1 MNKMRKI
8 NIAIDGWSSCGKST
22 MARQLA
28 RLLNYVFIDS
38 GAMYRAITLL
48 FIRNQVD
55 LADVRAVEQALQSI
69 NLQFQLN
76 AESGNNEIWMNGENV
91 EKEIRTMDVAQR
103 VSDVAALKQVREFA
117 VAQQQQIGQGK
128 GVVMDGRDIGTM
140 VFPDAELKI
149 FMTASEDVRVSR
161 RLKELQQK
169 NQEIT
174 VDEVTANLRMR
185 DHIDS
190 TRDVSPLRR
199 AEDAIILDNSNLSPD
214 QQLGM
219 ALEWAKQ
226 RMAS

>member
-1 MNKMRKI
+1 
-8 NIAIDGWSSCGKST
+8 
-22 MARQLA
+22 
-28 RLLNYVFIDS
+28 
-38 GAMYRAITLL
+38 
-48 FIRNQVD
+48 
-55 LADVRAVEQALQSI
+55 
-69 NLQFQLN
+69 
-76 AESGNNEIWMNGENV
+76 
-91 EKEIRTMDVAQR
+91 
-103 VSDVAALKQVREFA
+103 

-149 FMTASEDVRVSR
+149 FMTASEDVRVNR
-161 RLKELQQK
+161 RLKELQHK
-169 NQEIT
+169 NPEIS
-174 VDEVTANLRMR
+174 VDEVTENLRMR

>member
-38 GAMYRAITLL
+38 GAMYRAITLF

-55 LADVRAVEQALQSI
+55 LADASAVKQALQSI
-69 NLQFQLN
+69 KLQFQLN
-76 AESGNNEIWMNGENV
+76 AESGNNEIWMNGESV

-149 FMTASEDVRVSR
+149 FMTASEDVRVNR
-161 RLKELQQK
+161 RLKELQHK
-169 NQEIT
+169 NPEIS
-174 VDEVTANLRMR
+174 VDEVTENLRMR

-199 AEDAIILDNSNLSPD
+199 AEDAIMLDNSNLSPD
-214 QQLGM
+214 QQLGL
-219 ALEWAKQ
+219 ALDWAKQ
-226 RMAS
+226 RMES

>member
-1 MNKMRKI
+1 MKRI

-38 GAMYRAITLL
+38 GAMYRAITLF

-55 LADVRAVEQALQSI
+55 LADVSAVEQALQSI

-149 FMTASEDVRVSR
+149 FMTASEDVRVNR

-169 NQEIT
+169 NPEIS
-174 VDEVTANLRMR
+174 VDEVTENLRMR

-199 AEDAIILDNSNLSPD
+199 AEDAIMLDNSNLSPD
-214 QQLGM
+214 QQLGL

-226 RMAS
+226 RMES

>member
-38 GAMYRAITLL
+38 GAMYRAITLF

-55 LADVRAVEQALQSI
+55 LADVSSVELALQAI

-76 AESGNNEIWMNGENV
+76 SESGNNEICMNGENV

-149 FMTASEDVRVSR
+149 FMTASEDVRVNR

-169 NQEIT
+169 NPEIS
-174 VDEVTANLRMR
+174 VDEVTENLRMR

>member
-1 MNKMRKI
+1 MKRI

-38 GAMYRAITLL
+38 GAMYRAITLF

-55 LADVRAVEQALQSI
+55 LTDIHAVEKALQSV
-69 NLQFQLN
+69 NLKFQLN
-76 AESGNNEIWMNGENV
+76 SDSGNNEIWMNGESV

-149 FMTASEDVRVSR
+149 FMTANEEVRVNR

-169 NQEIT
+169 NPEISI
-174 VDEVTANLRMR
+174 DEVTENLRMR

-214 QQLGM
+214 QQLGL

-226 RMAS
+226 RIES

>member
-1 MNKMRKI
+1 MRKI

-38 GAMYRAITLL
+38 GAMYRAITLF

-55 LADVRAVEQALQSI
+55 LADVSAVEQALQSI

-149 FMTASEDVRVSR
+149 FMTASEDVRVNR

-169 NQEIT
+169 NPEIS
-174 VDEVTANLRMR
+174 VDEVTENLRMR

-199 AEDAIILDNSNLSPD
+199 AEDAIMLDNSNLSPD
-214 QQLGM
+214 QQLGL

-226 RMAS
+226 RMES

>member
-38 GAMYRAITLL
+38 GAMYRAITLF

-55 LADVRAVEQALQSI
+55 LADVSAVEQALQSI

-149 FMTASEDVRVSR
+149 FMTASEDVRVNR

-169 NQEIT
+169 NPEIS
-174 VDEVTANLRMR
+174 VDEVTENLRMR

-199 AEDAIILDNSNLSPD
+199 AEDAIMLDNSNLSPD
-214 QQLGM
+214 QQLGL

-226 RMAS
+226 RMES